1 MTYCVAMCLQEG
13 IVFAGDTRTNAGID
27 HVSTFRKMY
36 KFGINGERSII
47 LPTAGNLATSQAV
60 INMLFRGIQQE
71 SEHNLHNVSSLFDAA
86 MLVGEYV
93 SSVAKTT
100 QHRAHS
106 QEGFGSSFLLGGQI
120 RGQVPELYQIYQEGN
135 CIRATRD
142 TPYLQIGESKY
153 GKPILDRAMSYG
165 SSLEEAVRA
174 ILVSFD
180 STIRSNLSVGFPID
194 LAVYLNDSFAL
205 PEGIRIDDNDPY
217 MHNIRRQWSEG
228 LKNTLQSLNEPPEY
242 YFK

>member
-1 MTYCVAMCLQEG
+1 
-13 IVFAGDTRTNAGID
+13 
-27 HVSTFRKMY
+27 
-36 KFGINGERSII
+36 
-47 LPTAGNLATSQAV
+47 
-60 INMLFRGIQQE
+60 
-71 SEHNLHNVSSLFDAA
+71 
-86 MLVGEYV
+86 
-93 SSVAKTT
+93 
-100 QHRAHS
+100 
-106 QEGFGSSFLLGGQI
+106 
-120 RGQVPELYQIYQEGN
+120 
-135 CIRATRD
+135 
-142 TPYLQIGESKY
+142 
-153 GKPILDRAMSYG
+153 MSYG

>member
-47 LPTAGNLATSQAV
+47 LLTAGNLATSQAV

-106 QEGFGSSFLLGGQI
+106 QEGFGSSFCSAAKSAAKC
-120 RGQVPELYQIYQEGN
+120 PS
-135 CIRATRD
+135 CIRFTRKATASAPPA
-142 TPYLQIGESKY
+142 TPLTCKSAK
-153 GKPILDRAMSYG
+153 A
-165 SSLEEAVRA
+165 
-174 ILVSFD
+174 
-180 STIRSNLSVGFPID
+180 
-194 LAVYLNDSFAL
+194 
-205 PEGIRIDDNDPY
+205 
-217 MHNIRRQWSEG
+217 
-228 LKNTLQSLNEPPEY
+228 NTASRFLTAP
-242 YFK
+242 